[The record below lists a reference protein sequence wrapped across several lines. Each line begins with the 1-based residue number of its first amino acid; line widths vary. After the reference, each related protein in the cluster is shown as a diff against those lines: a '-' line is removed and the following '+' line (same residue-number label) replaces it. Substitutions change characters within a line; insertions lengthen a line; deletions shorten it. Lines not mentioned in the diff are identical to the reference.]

1 MLEATYPQAN
11 KVTKNFSVRQ
21 VVVVVAVVVVVV
33 VVVVVFLVVV
43 LVVDKNCDMIGIFFV
58 RYRKNVFWLVFRTW

>member
-21 VVVVVAVVVVVV
+21 VAVVVVLAV

-43 LVVDKNCDMIGIFFV
+43 PVVDKNCDMIGIFFV
-58 RYRKNVFWLVFRTW
+58 RYRKNVFT

>member
-11 KVTKNFSVRQ
+11 KVTKNFSARQ
-21 VVVVVAVVVVVV
+21 VVVVVAVVVA
-33 VVVVVFLVVV
+33 VVFLVVV